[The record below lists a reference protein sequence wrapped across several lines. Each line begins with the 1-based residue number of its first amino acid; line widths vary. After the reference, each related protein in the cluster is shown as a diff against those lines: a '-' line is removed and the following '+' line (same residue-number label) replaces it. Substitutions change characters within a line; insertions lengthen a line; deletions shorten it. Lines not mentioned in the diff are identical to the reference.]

1 MKLNINKDIF
11 IIEIKFNSAV
21 NDINYRNIKFD
32 CKTLYNWKCTDYD
45 ELCKITKNENI

>member
-11 IIEIKFNSAV
+11 IIEIKFNSAD
-21 NDINYRNIKFD
+21 NDINYWDIKFD
-32 CKTLYNWKCTDYD
+32 GKTLYNWKCTDCD